1 MKSIENIIAAT
12 DLSEASI
19 NAIDRAVMI
28 AAFFK
33 AKLQLIHVQDP
44 SVIESLNRLIS
55 AYPGSDV
62 ASIEQIDNQRIIEL
76 ESHLAE
82 RHLKTFQMPRVRKI
96 SGPVVKTLLSE
107 ADAQIADLIV
117 VGAQGESR
125 MPYSPLGSISSRL
138 LRKSEHYPV
147 LLVKEAPTRNY
158 QRIII
163 GVDFSPVSMSLVD
176 MAKRLAPKAE
186 LILLHAFD
194 LPYEVKLSVA
204 GLHKDDINQ
213 VISDEQAYRR
223 ELLMNFVQVSALDG
237 KGVKSLVVHSAPAR
251 GICNAAKEFSC
262 DLVVVGKHGSS
273 MIEEFFIGSVTKHL
287 LNELDQDILVI
298 TDSHLPSQ

>member
-33 AKLQLIHVQDP
+33 AKLRLIHVQDR

-147 LLVKEAPTRNY
+147 LLVKEAPTRIY

-163 GVDFSPVSMSLVD
+163 GVDFSPVSMSLVN

-223 ELLMNFVQVSALDG
+223 ELLMNFVQASALDG
-237 KGVKSLVVHSAPAR
+237 KGVKSLVVHSVPAR